1 MKKRKKISL
10 SALLSV
16 MSGALVLVSVT
27 LVALVLTGRFKDVII
42 KSTVSGV
49 ERTAESIKI
58 SVNDRIDATA
68 TTLDALKSKLFASDG
83 EFSVVAASA
92 ITLDD
97 NFDSVIVY
105 GADGKILK
113 CVSDKPLKSDYS
125 VNLSDYS
132 KNAAEGGYYF
142 SPLHVQT
149 IFSGEYGWVVTVVTA
164 VKNTV
169 YGDVYLSADVTLS
182 SIFKIIDEVKIGN
195 RGYCY
200 LVDSDGGIVYHPRR
214 QLIQSGVDSLDSV
227 NLKSDGVQSS
237 GEKSYVVLS
246 VSNTDWKIVAVN
258 YPSELSDVYARKMI
272 RIIVISSAIAI
283 VAACI
288 IAIIVSRLIS
298 KPVRRVAS
306 EMKKFENDV
315 YGYKIDDS
323 FSSAVIEADELFT
336 AFGIN
341 VGVVQNL
348 LRKVEEKQREVTK
361 SQLETLR
368 NQINPHFLYNTLDSV
383 LWMCKAGKADEAAEM
398 VGALAKLLRIGVSK
412 GKRII
417 LIAKELEHAES
428 YLKIQSMRFGGKFTY
443 KFDIDDAVLSARCN
457 KIILQ
462 PFIENSIKHAMIEGE
477 VLNIV
482 ISGKIAG
489 EKVVLKII
497 DDGCGIPADKLAEIC
512 KGSLETIG
520 IGIKNVDSRIKMCF
534 GESYGVCIDSVE
546 DEGTTVTITLPLN
559 AEGVN
564 DE

>member
-1 MKKRKKISL
+1 MKKKKKISL

-68 TTLDALKSKLFASDG
+68 TTLDALKSKLFVSDG

-105 GADGKILK
+105 GADGEILK
-113 CVSDKPLKSDYS
+113 CVSNKPLKSDYS

-164 VKNTV
+164 AKNTV

-195 RGYCY
+195 HGYCY

-246 VSNTDWKIVAVN
+246 VSNTDWK
-258 YPSELSDVYARKMI
+258 PS
-272 RIIVISSAIAI
+272 IIQ
-283 VAACI
+283 
-288 IAIIVSRLIS
+288 
-298 KPVRRVAS
+298 AS
-306 EMKKFENDV
+306 
-315 YGYKIDDS
+315 
-323 FSSAVIEADELFT
+323 
-336 AFGIN
+336 
-341 VGVVQNL
+341 
-348 LRKVEEKQREVTK
+348 
-361 SQLETLR
+361 
-368 NQINPHFLYNTLDSV
+368 
-383 LWMCKAGKADEAAEM
+383 
-398 VGALAKLLRIGVSK
+398 
-412 GKRII
+412 
-417 LIAKELEHAES
+417 
-428 YLKIQSMRFGGKFTY
+428 
-443 KFDIDDAVLSARCN
+443 
-457 KIILQ
+457 
-462 PFIENSIKHAMIEGE
+462 
-477 VLNIV
+477 
-482 ISGKIAG
+482 
-489 EKVVLKII
+489 
-497 DDGCGIPADKLAEIC
+497 
-512 KGSLETIG
+512 
-520 IGIKNVDSRIKMCF
+520 
-534 GESYGVCIDSVE
+534 
-546 DEGTTVTITLPLN
+546 
-559 AEGVN
+559 
-564 DE
+564 

>member
-1 MKKRKKISL
+1 
-10 SALLSV
+10 

-68 TTLDALKSKLFASDG
+68 TTLDALKSKLFVSDG

-105 GADGKILK
+105 GADGKIIK
-113 CVSDKPLKSDYS
+113 CVSNKPLKSDCS

-149 IFSGEYGWVVTVVTA
+149 IFSGEYDWVVTVVTA

-283 VAACI
+283 AAACA
-288 IAIIVSRLIS
+288 IAIVVSRLIS

-306 EMKKFENDV
+306 EMKEFEKDV
-315 YGYKIDDS
+315 YGYKINDS
-323 FSSAVIEADELFT
+323 FSSAVIEADDLFT
-336 AFGIN
+336 AFAIN

-348 LRKVEEKQREVTK
+348 LREVEEKQREVTR

-383 LWMCKAGKADEAAEM
+383 LWMCKAGKTDEAAEM
-398 VGALAKLLRIGVSK
+398 IGALAKLLRIGVSK

-477 VLNIV
+477 VLNIA
-482 ISGKIAG
+482 ISGKISG
-489 EKVVLKII
+489 GKVVLEII
-497 DDGCGIPADKLAEIC
+497 DDGCGIPADKLVEIR
-512 KGSLETIG
+512 KGTLETMG

-534 GESYGVCIDSVE
+534 GESYGVRIDSVE
-546 DEGTTVTITLPLN
+546 DEGTIVTITLPLN
-559 AEGVN
+559 AEGVE